1 EMNARQEKIIELL
14 RESGGWMK
22 GKDIALVMGVSTRT
36 IRNDVETIN
45 ASLTGAAIE
54 SSFQLG
60 YHLKTQEAPVSRAK
74 SVIPQTPEERRS
86 FILKQLLR
94 HRDININDLPEK
106 VCVSLFTIESDLRV
120 IRQWLADSSYL
131 RLESG
136 RNRIRLVGE
145 EAAKRRLYKFLLSQE
160 VEENFL
166 NMDTLNELYPDFDL
180 TEIRDLL
187 AECEKRH
194 GIEIRET
201 AQSMVLM
208 HVGIA
213 LTRVL
218 NFNPMERVEA
228 LKDLQETPQ
237 YQAAREFWD
246 KIALRFQV
254 TAPEPEISQL
264 ALLFMGK
271 GSGNY
276 YKADT
281 IPVNG
286 KEISLEDLTT
296 AMLEEVRKL
305 YGVDLTTD
313 SKLQEGLSLHL
324 RGLLLRLRDRTQVD
338 NVYLE
343 ELRWRFPLIYDMGV
357 TASRKLHE
365 ILGIQLDPNEIG
377 FLALHLGAA
386 YTIHRKPS
394 KYRAVVV
401 FPSDQ
406 ALATVVIEKI
416 RRQFQDRMDV
426 VAVLD
431 AYEKKRVEDL
441 NPDLILTTLPLDHGL
456 NVPTVQLSV
465 FYSQE
470 NESQIFQQLNRLD
483 KNRQK
488 DIFQHR
494 IRELI
499 KPEYFLETLDA
510 SDSEDVIRKMCQ
522 PLVKAGCIPPEYADA
537 VLEREGYAP
546 TSFAAGFA
554 LPHAL
559 NVTIRESAISV
570 AHLDH
575 PLQWGDHSVDFVLL
589 LAIREEDRE
598 LLGIFFDWWIQI
610 ISDPLRFGLLKEKN
624 GYAAFVQAILEE
636 K

>member
-1 EMNARQEKIIELL
+1 MNARQEKIIELL

-120 IRQWLADSSYL
+120 IRQWLPDSSGL
-131 RLESG
+131 HLESG
-136 RNRIRLVGE
+136 RNRIRLVGD

-166 NMDTLNELYPDFDL
+166 NMDTLNELYPDFNL

-228 LKDLQETPQ
+228 LEDLQETPQ
-237 YQAAREFWD
+237 YLAAREFWD
-246 KIALRFQV
+246 KIARRFQV

>member
-1 EMNARQEKIIELL
+1 MNARQEKIIELL

-120 IRQWLADSSYL
+120 IRQWLADSSDL
-131 RLESG
+131 HLESG
-136 RNRIRLVGE
+136 RNRIRLVGD

-228 LKDLQETPQ
+228 LKDLQQTPQ
-237 YQAAREFWD
+237 YLAAREFWD
-246 KIALRFQV
+246 KIARRFQV

-286 KEISLEDLTT
+286 KDISLEDLTT

-522 PLVKAGCIPPEYADA
+522 PLVKAECIPPEYADA

>member
-1 EMNARQEKIIELL
+1 MNARQEKIIELL
-14 RESGGWMK
+14 RENGGWMK

-36 IRNDVETIN
+36 IRNDMETIN

-60 YHLKTQEAPVSRAK
+60 YHLKTEQGPVSHPK
-74 SVIPQTPEERRS
+74 QVIPQTPQERRS

-94 HRDININDLPEK
+94 HKEININDLPEK

-120 IRQWLADSSYL
+120 IRQFLAEASTL
-131 RLESG
+131 RLESAH
-136 RNRIRLVGE
+136 NRLRLVGE
-145 EAAKRRLYKFLLSQE
+145 EAAKRRIYKYLLSQE
-160 VEENFL
+160 VDDNFL
-166 NMDTLNELYPDFDL
+166 NLDTLNELYPDFDL
-180 TEIRDLL
+180 VEIREILT
-187 AECEKRH
+187 ECEKRY

-218 NFNPMERVEA
+218 NFNPMDRVEA

-246 KIALRFQV
+246 RIAQRFQV
-254 TAPEPEISQL
+254 TAPEPEICQL

-281 IPVNG
+281 VPVNG
-286 KEISLEDLTT
+286 KDISVEELTT

-313 SKLQEGLSLHL
+313 SKLREGLSLHL
-324 RGLLLRLRDRTQVD
+324 RGLLLRMKDRTQVD

-343 ELRWRFPLIYDMGV
+343 ELRWRFPLIYDMGA
-357 TASRKLHE
+357 TASRKLHD

-386 YTIHRKPS
+386 YTIQRKPS

-406 ALATVVIEKI
+406 ALSAIVIEKI
-416 RRQFQDRMDV
+416 RGQFQDRMDI

-431 AYEKKRVEDL
+431 TYEKKRVQGL

-456 NVPTVQLSV
+456 SIPTIQLSV

-470 NESQIFQQLNRLD
+470 NESQIFQLLNRLD

-494 IRELI
+494 ILELI
-499 KPEYFLETLDA
+499 KPAYFLETLDA
-510 SDSEDVIRKMCQ
+510 ADSQDAIRKMCE
-522 PLVKAGCIPPEYADA
+522 PLVNAGCIPPEYAEA
-537 VLEREGYAP
+537 VLERESYAP

-559 NVTIRESAISV
+559 NVTIRESAIAV
-570 AHLDH
+570 AHLNK
-575 PLQWGDHSVDFVLL
+575 PLKWGDHTVDFVLL

-624 GYAAFVQAILEE
+624 GYSAFVRAILEE

>member
-1 EMNARQEKIIELL
+1 MNARQEKIIELL

-120 IRQWLADSSYL
+120 IRQWLADSSNL

>member
-1 EMNARQEKIIELL
+1 MNARQEKIIELL

-136 RNRIRLVGE
+136 RNRIRLVGD

-246 KIALRFQV
+246 KIARRFQV

-324 RGLLLRLRDRTQVD
+324 RGLLQRLRDRTQVD

>member
-1 EMNARQEKIIELL
+1 MNARQEKIIELL

-120 IRQWLADSSYL
+120 IRQWLADSSNL

-187 AECEKRH
+187 AECEQRH

-237 YQAAREFWD
+237 YLAAREFWD
-246 KIALRFQV
+246 KIARRFQV

-499 KPEYFLETLDA
+499 KSEYFLETLDA
-510 SDSEDVIRKMCQ
+510 SDSEDAIRKMCQ

-546 TSFAAGFA
+546 TSFTAGFA

>member
-1 EMNARQEKIIELL
+1 MNARQEKIIELL

-246 KIALRFQV
+246 KIARRFQV

-324 RGLLLRLRDRTQVD
+324 RGLLQRLRDRTQVD

-377 FLALHLGAA
+377 FLALQLGAA

>member
-1 EMNARQEKIIELL
+1 MNARQEKIIELL

-74 SVIPQTPEERRS
+74 SVIPQTPEEWRS

-120 IRQWLADSSYL
+120 IRQWLADSSNL

-136 RNRIRLVGE
+136 RNRTRLVGE

-426 VAVLD
+426 VAVLG

>member
-1 EMNARQEKIIELL
+1 MNARQEKIIELL

-45 ASLTGAAIE
+45 ASLTGPAIE

-120 IRQWLADSSYL
+120 IRQWLADSSNL
-131 RLESG
+131 RLDSG
-136 RNRIRLVGE
+136 RNRIRLVGD

-187 AECEKRH
+187 AECEQRH

-246 KIALRFQV
+246 KIVRRFQV

>member
-1 EMNARQEKIIELL
+1 
-14 RESGGWMK
+14 MK

-120 IRQWLADSSYL
+120 IRQWLPDSSGL
-131 RLESG
+131 HLESG
-136 RNRIRLVGE
+136 RNRIRLVGD

-228 LKDLQETPQ
+228 LEDLQETPQ
-237 YQAAREFWD
+237 YLAAREFWD
-246 KIALRFQV
+246 KIARRFQV

>member
-1 EMNARQEKIIELL
+1 MNARQEKIIELL

-74 SVIPQTPEERRS
+74 SVIPQTPEEWRS

-120 IRQWLADSSYL
+120 IRQWLADSSNL

-136 RNRIRLVGE
+136 RNRTRLVGE

-598 LLGIFFDWWIQI
+598 LLWIFFDWWIQI

>member
-1 EMNARQEKIIELL
+1 MNARQEKIIELL

-120 IRQWLADSSYL
+120 IRQWLPDSSGL
-131 RLESG
+131 HLESG
-136 RNRIRLVGE
+136 RNRIRLVGD

-187 AECEKRH
+187 AECEKCH

-228 LKDLQETPQ
+228 LEDLQETPQ
-237 YQAAREFWD
+237 YLAAREFWD
-246 KIALRFQV
+246 KIARRFQV

>member
-1 EMNARQEKIIELL
+1 MNARQEKIIELL

-120 IRQWLADSSYL
+120 IRQWLADSSDL
-131 RLESG
+131 HLESG
-136 RNRIRLVGE
+136 RNRIRLVGD

-237 YQAAREFWD
+237 YLAAREFWD
-246 KIALRFQV
+246 KIARRFQV

-286 KEISLEDLTT
+286 KDISLEDLTT

>member
-1 EMNARQEKIIELL
+1 MNARQEKIIELL

-246 KIALRFQV
+246 KIARRFQV

-324 RGLLLRLRDRTQVD
+324 RGLLQRLRDRTQVD

>member
-1 EMNARQEKIIELL
+1 MNARQEKIIELL

-120 IRQWLADSSYL
+120 IRQWLADSSDL
-131 RLESG
+131 HLESG
-136 RNRIRLVGE
+136 RNRILLVGD

-228 LKDLQETPQ
+228 LKDLQQTPQ
-237 YQAAREFWD
+237 YLAAREFWD
-246 KIALRFQV
+246 KIARRFQV

>member
-1 EMNARQEKIIELL
+1 MNARQEKIIELL

-120 IRQWLADSSYL
+120 IRQWLADSSNL

-136 RNRIRLVGE
+136 RNRIRLVGQ

-522 PLVKAGCIPPEYADA
+522 PLVKAGCISPEYADA

>member
-1 EMNARQEKIIELL
+1 
-14 RESGGWMK
+14 
-22 GKDIALVMGVSTRT
+22 
-36 IRNDVETIN
+36 
-45 ASLTGAAIE
+45 
-54 SSFQLG
+54 
-60 YHLKTQEAPVSRAK
+60 
-74 SVIPQTPEERRS
+74 
-86 FILKQLLR
+86 
-94 HRDININDLPEK
+94 
-106 VCVSLFTIESDLRV
+106 
-120 IRQWLADSSYL
+120 
-131 RLESG
+131 
-136 RNRIRLVGE
+136 
-145 EAAKRRLYKFLLSQE
+145 
-160 VEENFL
+160 
-166 NMDTLNELYPDFDL
+166 
-180 TEIRDLL
+180 
-187 AECEKRH
+187 
-194 GIEIRET
+194 
-201 AQSMVLM
+201 MVLM

-228 LKDLQETPQ
+228 LEDLQETPQ
-237 YQAAREFWD
+237 YLAAREFWD
-246 KIALRFQV
+246 KIARRFQV

>member
-1 EMNARQEKIIELL
+1 MNARQEKIIELL

-120 IRQWLADSSYL
+120 IRQWLADSSNL

-406 ALATVVIEKI
+406 PLATVVIEKI

-546 TSFAAGFA
+546 TSFAAGFV

>member
-1 EMNARQEKIIELL
+1 MNARQEKIIELL

-120 IRQWLADSSYL
+120 IRQWLADSSNL

-136 RNRIRLVGE
+136 RNRIRLVGQ

-324 RGLLLRLRDRTQVD
+324 RGLLQRLRDRTQVD

>member
-1 EMNARQEKIIELL
+1 MNARQEKIIELL

-120 IRQWLADSSYL
+120 IRQWLADSSDL
-131 RLESG
+131 HLESG
-136 RNRIRLVGE
+136 RNRIRLVGD

-218 NFNPMERVEA
+218 NFNLMERVEA

-237 YQAAREFWD
+237 YLAAREFWD
-246 KIALRFQV
+246 KIARRFQV

-286 KEISLEDLTT
+286 KDISLEDLTT

-406 ALATVVIEKI
+406 PLATVVIEKI

>member
-1 EMNARQEKIIELL
+1 MNARQEKIIELL

-120 IRQWLADSSYL
+120 IRQWLPDSSGL
-131 RLESG
+131 HLESG
-136 RNRIRLVGE
+136 RNRIRLVGD

-228 LKDLQETPQ
+228 LEDLQETPQ
-237 YQAAREFWD
+237 YLAAREFWD
-246 KIALRFQV
+246 KIARRFQV

-499 KPEYFLETLDA
+499 KPESFLETLDA

>member
-1 EMNARQEKIIELL
+1 MNARQEKIIELL

-120 IRQWLADSSYL
+120 IRQWLADSSDL
-131 RLESG
+131 HLESG
-136 RNRIRLVGE
+136 RNRIRLVGD

-228 LKDLQETPQ
+228 LKDLQQTPQ
-237 YQAAREFWD
+237 YLAAREFWD
-246 KIALRFQV
+246 KIARRFQV

-416 RRQFQDRMDV
+416 RRQFRDRMDV

-441 NPDLILTTLPLDHGL
+441 NPDPILTTLPLDHGL

>member
-1 EMNARQEKIIELL
+1 MNARQEKIIELL

-120 IRQWLADSSYL
+120 IRQWLADSSNL

-136 RNRIRLVGE
+136 RNRIRLVGQ

>member
-1 EMNARQEKIIELL
+1 MNARQEKIIELL

-120 IRQWLADSSYL
+120 IRQWLPDSSGL
-131 RLESG
+131 HLESG
-136 RNRIRLVGE
+136 RNRNRLVGD

-228 LKDLQETPQ
+228 LEDLQETPQ
-237 YQAAREFWD
+237 YLAAREFWD
-246 KIALRFQV
+246 KIARRFQV

>member
-1 EMNARQEKIIELL
+1 MNARQEKIIELL

-120 IRQWLADSSYL
+120 IRQWLADSSDL
-131 RLESG
+131 HLESG
-136 RNRIRLVGE
+136 RNRIRLVGD

-228 LKDLQETPQ
+228 LKDLQQTPQ
-237 YQAAREFWD
+237 YLAAREFWD
-246 KIALRFQV
+246 KIARRFQV

>member
-1 EMNARQEKIIELL
+1 MNARQEKIIELL

-120 IRQWLADSSYL
+120 IRQWLADSSDL
-131 RLESG
+131 HLESG
-136 RNRIRLVGE
+136 RNRIRLVGD

-228 LKDLQETPQ
+228 LKDLQQTPQ
-237 YQAAREFWD
+237 YLAAREFWD
-246 KIALRFQV
+246 KIARRFQV

-416 RRQFQDRMDV
+416 RRQFRDRMDV

>member
-1 EMNARQEKIIELL
+1 MNARQEKIIELL

-45 ASLTGAAIE
+45 ASSGSAVIE

-60 YHLKTQEAPVSRAK
+60 YHLIQHQAPVERTK
-74 SVIPQTPEERRS
+74 PVIPQTPDERRS
-86 FILKQLLR
+86 YILKQLLR
-94 HRDININDLPEK
+94 NRDLNINDLPEK
-106 VCVSLFTIESDLRV
+106 VCVSLFTIESDLRA
-120 IRQWLADSSYL
+120 IRSWLADTSDL

-136 RNRIRLVGE
+136 RNRLRLAGDE
-145 EAAKRRLYKFLLSQE
+145 SAKRRLFKQLLSE
-160 VEENFL
+160 EAEENFL
-166 NMDTLNELYPDFDL
+166 NLDTLNALYPDFDL
-180 TEIRDLL
+180 IEVRDLL
-187 AECEKRH
+187 EQCERNQ

-218 NFNPMERVEA
+218 HFNPMERAEA
-228 LKDLQETPQ
+228 LEDLRDTPQ
-237 YQAAREFWD
+237 YEAARQFWE
-246 KIALRFQV
+246 KIGQRFQV
-254 TAPEPEISQL
+254 QAPEPEITQL
-264 ALLFMGK
+264 ALLFSGK
-271 GSGNY
+271 GSGSY
-276 YKADT
+276 YSADT
-281 IPVNG
+281 LPVNG
-286 KEISLEDLTT
+286 RQESLNDLTL
-296 AMLEEVRKL
+296 AMLEEVRQL
-305 YGVDLTTD
+305 YGVDMTGNV
-313 SKLQEGLSLHL
+313 KLREGLCLHL
-324 RGLLLRLRDRTQVD
+324 RGLILRLRDNTQVD

-357 TASRKLHE
+357 TASRKLHDL
-365 ILGIQLDPNEIG
+365 LGIQLDPDEIG

-386 YTIHRKPS
+386 YTMNRRLS

-406 ALATVVIEKI
+406 ALGNVVVDKI
-416 RRQFQDRMDV
+416 RSQFQDRMEITEV
-426 VAVLD
+426 LHSFEQKHVA
-431 AYEKKRVEDL
+431 AL
-441 NPDLILTTLPLDHGL
+441 NPDLILITLPLVHSL
-456 NVPTVQLSV
+456 PIPTVQLSV

-483 KNRQK
+483 KERQK
-488 DIFQHR
+488 DVFQHR
-494 IRELI
+494 LRQLI
-499 KPEYFLETLDA
+499 KPEFFRENLEA
-510 SDSEDVIRKMCQ
+510 SSSEEVIRKMCE
-522 PLVKAGCIPPEYADA
+522 PLTEAGCIPPEYAQA

-559 NVTIRESAISV
+559 NVTVRESAIAV

-575 PLQWGDHSVDFVLL
+575 PLAWGDHQVDFVLL
-589 LAIREEDRE
+589 LAIRDEDRE

-624 GYAAFVQAILEE
+624 GYDAFVRAILEE

>member
-1 EMNARQEKIIELL
+1 MNARQEKIIELL

-120 IRQWLADSSYL
+120 IRQWLADSSNL

-136 RNRIRLVGE
+136 RNRIRLVGQ

-246 KIALRFQV
+246 KIARRFQV

-324 RGLLLRLRDRTQVD
+324 RGLLQRLRDRTQVD

>member
-1 EMNARQEKIIELL
+1 MNARQEKIIELL

-120 IRQWLADSSYL
+120 IRQWLADSSNL

-406 ALATVVIEKI
+406 PVATVVIEKI

>member
-1 EMNARQEKIIELL
+1 MNARQEKIIELL

-120 IRQWLADSSYL
+120 IRQWLADSSNL
-131 RLESG
+131 RLDSG
-136 RNRIRLVGE
+136 RNRIRLVGD

-246 KIALRFQV
+246 KIARRFQV

-324 RGLLLRLRDRTQVD
+324 RGLLQRLRDRTQVD

>member
-1 EMNARQEKIIELL
+1 MNARQEKIIELL

-136 RNRIRLVGE
+136 RNRIRLVGQ

-246 KIALRFQV
+246 KIARRFQV

-324 RGLLLRLRDRTQVD
+324 RGLLQRLRDRTQVD

>member
-1 EMNARQEKIIELL
+1 MNARQEKIIELL

-120 IRQWLADSSYL
+120 IRQWLPDSSGL
-131 RLESG
+131 HLESG
-136 RNRIRLVGE
+136 RNRIRLVGD

-228 LKDLQETPQ
+228 LEDLQETPQ
-237 YQAAREFWD
+237 YLAAREFWD
-246 KIALRFQV
+246 KIARRFQV

-546 TSFAAGFA
+546 TSFAADFA

>member
-1 EMNARQEKIIELL
+1 MNARQEKIIELL

-120 IRQWLADSSYL
+120 IRQWLPDSSGL
-131 RLESG
+131 HLESG
-136 RNRIRLVGE
+136 RNRIRLVGD

-228 LKDLQETPQ
+228 LEDLQETPQ
-237 YQAAREFWD
+237 YLAAREFWD
-246 KIALRFQV
+246 KIARRFQV

-296 AMLEEVRKL
+296 AMLEEGRKL

>member
-1 EMNARQEKIIELL
+1 MNARQEKIIELL

-60 YHLKTQEAPVSRAK
+60 YHLKTQETPVSRAK

-120 IRQWLADSSYL
+120 IRQWLADSSNL

-136 RNRIRLVGE
+136 RNRIRLVGQ

-522 PLVKAGCIPPEYADA
+522 PLVKTGCIPPEYADA

>member
-1 EMNARQEKIIELL
+1 MNARQEKIIELL

-120 IRQWLADSSYL
+120 IRQWLADSSNL

-406 ALATVVIEKI
+406 PLATVVIEKI

>member
-1 EMNARQEKIIELL
+1 MNARQEKIIELL

-120 IRQWLADSSYL
+120 IRQWLADSSNL
-131 RLESG
+131 RLDSG
-136 RNRIRLVGE
+136 RNRIRLVGD

-187 AECEKRH
+187 AECEQRH

-246 KIALRFQV
+246 KIVRRFQV

>member
-1 EMNARQEKIIELL
+1 MNARQEKIIELL

-120 IRQWLADSSYL
+120 IRQWLADSSNL

-136 RNRIRLVGE
+136 RNRIRLVGQ

-246 KIALRFQV
+246 KIARRFQV

-296 AMLEEVRKL
+296 AMLEEVRKF

>member
-1 EMNARQEKIIELL
+1 MNARQEKIIELL

-120 IRQWLADSSYL
+120 IRQWLADSSDL
-131 RLESG
+131 HLESG
-136 RNRIRLVGE
+136 RNRIRLVGD

-228 LKDLQETPQ
+228 LKDLQQTPQ
-237 YQAAREFWD
+237 YLAAREFWD
-246 KIALRFQV
+246 KIARRFQV

-286 KEISLEDLTT
+286 KDISLEDLTT

-537 VLEREGYAP
+537 ALEREGYAP

>member
-1 EMNARQEKIIELL
+1 MNARQEKIIELL

-120 IRQWLADSSYL
+120 IRQWLADSSNL

-187 AECEKRH
+187 AECEQRH

-228 LKDLQETPQ
+228 LKDLQQTPQ
-237 YQAAREFWD
+237 YLAAREFWD
-246 KIALRFQV
+246 KIARRFQV

>member
-1 EMNARQEKIIELL
+1 MNARQEKIIELL

-120 IRQWLADSSYL
+120 IRQWLADSSNL

-406 ALATVVIEKI
+406 PLATVVIEKI

-426 VAVLD
+426 VALLD